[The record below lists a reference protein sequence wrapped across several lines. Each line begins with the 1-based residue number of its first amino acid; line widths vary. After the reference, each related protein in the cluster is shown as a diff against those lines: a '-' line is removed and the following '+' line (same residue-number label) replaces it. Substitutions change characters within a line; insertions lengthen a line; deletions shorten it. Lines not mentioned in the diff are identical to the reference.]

1 MRVILSTSAGKTIWY
16 GNGKTP
22 GSGSF
27 PMKHWLCGAA
37 GAAAQPLAP
46 AGVSRRSAYSGVSS
60 ATEEQ
65 EIEVGAQQLVG
76 ASTVAGFAGNDPEKV
91 EALQPNLE
99 EEREPGAA
107 IAEAL
112 GLPKPLASVPV
123 DREREEDEEG
133 PL

>member
-1 MRVILSTSAGKTIWY
+1 MG
-16 GNGKTP
+16 
-22 GSGSF
+22 GSNCWRG
-27 PMKHWLCGAA
+27 
-37 GAAAQPLAP
+37 
-46 AGVSRRSAYSGVSS
+46 RRRP
-60 ATEEQ
+60 Q
-65 EIEVGAQQLVG
+65 R
-76 ASTVAGFAGNDPEKV
+76 AGFAGNDPEKV